1 MRFSIVVPTYN
12 TEKLLGDCVGSV
24 LAQTYTDW
32 ELLLVDDGSTDG
44 SGTLADSFAKL
55 DGRIHA
61 YHQENTGQFFARRA
75 GIDRAVGDYVLF
87 LDSDDTF
94 TDDCLEKVEAALRR
108 QAADIVMFA
117 GKIIKDGQ
125 ESGGYIGRIS
135 EEACSAQTDWLKEKL
150 IASHE
155 LNSLCLKAY
164 RRALFEDDHHDYAAF
179 RGVHCGEDKAQL
191 LYPVTRAGSIIYIP
205 DCLYQYYHRE
215 NSIMHG
221 FAIDTIQRMMANEM
235 YSLLYQ
241 YMQKWAMDG
250 PEYQELAAVYYLRN
264 YLSVYFGLRKRCT
277 TLRERWEF
285 RHYPWRTSVNRE
297 AFHYCFSDKLT
308 VKEKFKL
315 LVARLHI

>member
-1 MRFSIVVPTYN
+1 MRFSIVVPVYN

-32 ELLLVDDGSTDG
+32 ELLLVDDGSTDR
-44 SGTLADSFAKL
+44 SGALADSFAES
-55 DGRIHA
+55 DERIHA

-75 GIDRAVGDYVLF
+75 GIAQAEGEYLLF

-135 EEACSAQTDWLKEKL
+135 EEACSVQTDWLKEKL
-150 IASHE
+150 IASHD
-155 LNSLCLKAY
+155 LNSLATKAF
-164 RRALFEDDHHDYAAF
+164 RRALFEDDHHDYTAF

-191 LYPVTRAGSIIYIP
+191 LYLVTRAGSILYIP
-205 DCLYQYYHRE
+205 DCLYQYYYRKTSVTHE
-215 NSIMHG
+215 FMIH
-221 FAIDTIQRMMANEM
+221 TIPRMLANEM

-241 YMQKWAMDG
+241 YMQEWGMDSPG
-250 PEYQELAAVYYLRN
+250 YQKQAGVYYLRN
-264 YLSVYFGLRKRCT
+264 YLSVYFKLRKRCVT
-277 TLRERWEF
+277 RQERREF
-285 RHYPWRTSVNRE
+285 RRYPWKKAVDRA
-297 AFHYCFSDKLT
+297 AFRYCFSNALT
-308 VKEKFKL
+308 VKEKIKL
-315 LVARLHI
+315 LAAVLHI

>member
-1 MRFSIVVPTYN
+1 MRFSIVVPVYN

-135 EEACSAQTDWLKEKL
+135 AEACSVQTGWLKEKL
-150 IASHE
+150 IASHD
-155 LNSLCLKAY
+155 LNSLATKAF

-191 LYPVTRAGSIIYIP
+191 LYLVTRAGSILYIP

-221 FAIDTIQRMMANEM
+221 FAIDTIPRMLANEM

-241 YMQKWAMDG
+241 YMQEWGMDS
-250 PEYQELAAVYYLRN
+250 PEYQKQVEVYYLKN
-264 YLSVYFGLRKRCT
+264 YLSVYFAHRKCCATRQEW
-277 TLRERWEF
+277 REF
-285 RHYPWRTSVNRE
+285 RRYPWKTAVDRAALR
-297 AFHYCFSDKLT
+297 YCFSNALT
-308 VKEKFKL
+308 AKEKIKL
-315 LVARLHI
+315 LAAILHI

>member
-1 MRFSIVVPTYN
+1 M
-12 TEKLLGDCVGSV
+12 
-24 LAQTYTDW
+24 
-32 ELLLVDDGSTDG
+32 
-44 SGTLADSFAKL
+44 
-55 DGRIHA
+55 
-61 YHQENTGQFFARRA
+61 
-75 GIDRAVGDYVLF
+75 GDYVLF

-94 TDDCLEKVEAALRR
+94 TDDCLEKVEATLRR

-135 EEACSAQTDWLKEKL
+135 EEACSVQTDWLKEKL

-155 LNSLCLKAY
+155 LNSLWLKAY

-235 YSLLYQ
+235 HSLLYQ

>member
-1 MRFSIVVPTYN
+1 MRFSIVVPVYN

-135 EEACSAQTDWLKEKL
+135 AEACSVQTDWLKEKL
-150 IASHE
+150 IASHD
-155 LNSLCLKAY
+155 LNSLATKAF

-179 RGVHCGEDKAQL
+179 RGGHCGEDKAQL
-191 LYPVTRAGSIIYIP
+191 LYLVTRTGSILYIP

-221 FAIDTIQRMMANEM
+221 FAIDTIPRMLANEK

-241 YMQKWAMDG
+241 YMQKWAMDSPG
-250 PEYQELAAVYYLRN
+250 YQKQAGVYYLRN
-264 YLSVYFGLRKRCT
+264 YLSVYFKLRKRCVT
-277 TLRERWEF
+277 RQERREFHR
-285 RHYPWRTSVNRE
+285 YPWKKAVDRA
-297 AFHYCFSDKLT
+297 AFRYCFSNALT
-308 VKEKFKL
+308 VKEKIKL
-315 LVARLHI
+315 LAAVLHI

>member
-1 MRFSIVVPTYN
+1 MRFSIVVPVYN

-117 GKIIKDGQ
+117 GSIMENGQNTGRCIGKISLA
-125 ESGGYIGRIS
+125 ENNIS
-135 EEACSAQTDWLKEKL
+135 VSWLKEKL
-150 IASHE
+150 ISSHE
-155 LNSLCLKAY
+155 LNSLCLKAF
-164 RRALFEDDHHDYAAF
+164 RRSLFEDDHNDYGAF
-179 RGVHCGEDKAQL
+179 KGTCCGEDKVQL
-191 LYPVTRAGSIIYIP
+191 LYPVTRAQSAIYIP
-205 DCLYQYYHRE
+205 ECLYQYDHRE
-215 NSIMHG
+215 NSTMRK
-221 FAIDTIQRMMANEM
+221 FAISTIPRMIANEM
-235 YSLLYQ
+235 YLMLYR
-241 YMQKWAMDG
+241 YMREWGMDG
-250 PEYQELAAVYYLRN
+250 PEYQELVAVYYLRN
-264 YLSVYFGLRKRCT
+264 YLSVYFGLRKWCT

-297 AFHYCFSDKLT
+297 AFRYCFSDKLA

>member
-1 MRFSIVVPTYN
+1 MRFSIVVPVYN

-117 GKIIKDGQ
+117 GSIMENGQNTGRCIGKISLA
-125 ESGGYIGRIS
+125 ENNIS
-135 EEACSAQTDWLKEKL
+135 VSWLKEKL
-150 IASHE
+150 ISSHE
-155 LNSLCLKAY
+155 LNSLCLKAF
-164 RRALFEDDHHDYAAF
+164 RRSLFEDDHNDYGAF
-179 RGVHCGEDKAQL
+179 KGTCCGEDKVQL

-250 PEYQELAAVYYLRN
+250 PEYQELAGVYYLRN
-264 YLSVYFGLRKRCT
+264 YLSVYFKLRKRCVT
-277 TLRERWEF
+277 RQERREF
-285 RHYPWRTSVNRE
+285 RRYPWKKAVDRA
-297 AFHYCFSDKLT
+297 AFRYCFSNALT
-308 VKEKFKL
+308 VKEKIKL
-315 LVARLHI
+315 LAAVLHI